1 MPWLITTPGWP
12 ALAAHLAGVTAHV
25 MAGPAP
31 ATGAAAGAV
40 ACAAVVV
47 RRARTR
53 QRAAG
58 PTT

>member
-12 ALAAHLAGVTAHV
+12 ALVAHLASVTAHI
-25 MAGPAP
+25 MAGPAS

-40 ACAAVVV
+40 ACAGALV

>member
-12 ALAAHLAGVTAHV
+12 ELAAHLAGVSAHI
-25 MAGPAP
+25 MGRPAL
-31 ATGAAAGAV
+31 ATGGAV
-40 ACAAVVV
+40 GALVCVGAVV

-53 QRAAG
+53 PRAAG